1 MKSAILA
8 TALALATISGNA
20 ELVNISANTTN
31 TSTRSAIA
39 CTVVDRGTV
48 VTNDTSGMV
57 ILFVFAEGSGTS
69 DPDLKVWSLNYN
81 YTITNNNW
89 REGIFISTNGGTP
102 QYLSLGNGS
111 VYTALRPPYRDKD
124 AAVMTLAR
132 PGETFCVESRDRSGM
147 GDVPMPVN
155 ISITDLNAIM
165 YKSFALKNHSAPE
178 IDPAQLKDLASQIE
192 QHIGQ

>member
-8 TALALATISGNA
+8 TALALAALSGRA
-20 ELVNISANTTN
+20 ELMNISANTTN

-57 ILFVFAEGSGTS
+57 ILFVFAEGSGIS
-69 DPDLKVWSLNYN
+69 DPDLRLWSLDYN
-81 YTITNNNW
+81 YVITNNNW
-89 REGIFISTNGGTP
+89 REGIFISVNGGAP

-111 VYTALRPPYRDKD
+111 VYTALRPPYRDQD
-124 AAVMTLAR
+124 AAIMTLAR
-132 PGETFCVESRDRSGM
+132 PGETFCVESRDRSGLGEM
-147 GDVPMPVN
+147 TMPVN
-155 ISITDLNAIM
+155 ISITDLNAIA

-178 IDPAQLKDLASQIE
+178 VDPAPLKELASEIAR
-192 QHIGQ
+192 HLSP